1 MGTMRDVEWESC
13 LLEPIPAPK
22 LEQRFRRE
30 TGRPGRLMR
39 FFEGSSWLSDAV
51 VRLSVQLNT
60 HVHVDAELADQAGLV
75 VSQDNSCRF
84 CFGAQRAFLRVL
96 GMSEAR
102 ISRLEQNLL
111 VGGFSERERAALD
124 FARRLSRSQPPVS
137 EAEVDAL
144 RGHGFD
150 ELEVAELSGLIG
162 LHLFFNR
169 LSTFVALPPQR
180 MESLPD
186 RWWIRAARPLA
197 AIWFRRMRRFQAPDP
212 LTEGERVGPFSE
224 IVNALDGHPLARQ
237 LRIIIDGAWSSARL
251 SKRAAPLAFAVVARA
266 LGCRGSEQEAR
277 RLLALTELT
286 NEQIDEVLD
295 HLNSEALDEV
305 ERLIVSFARETV
317 WYQPVRI
324 QRRCREIQS
333 HLSREQFLELL
344 GVVALAN
351 TICRLGVLSGGCR

>member
-1 MGTMRDVEWESC
+1 MSTMREVEWESC

-22 LEQRFRRE
+22 LEQRFHRE
-30 TGRPGRLMR
+30 TGRPGSLMR
-39 FFEGSSWLSDAV
+39 FLEGSDWLSDSV
-51 VRLSVQLNT
+51 VRLSVQINT
-60 HVHVDAELADQAGLV
+60 HVRVDADLADQVGLV

-111 VGGFSERERAALD
+111 VRDLSERERAALD
-124 FARRLSRSQPPVS
+124 FARRLSRSQPPLS

-169 LSTFVALPPQR
+169 LSTFVALPPR
-180 MESLPD
+180 AMENFPD
-186 RWWIRAARPLA
+186 QWWVRAARPLV
-197 AIWFRRMRRFQAPDP
+197 AIWFRRMRRFQAPDS
-212 LTEGERVGPFSE
+212 LSEGERAGPFSE

-237 LRIIIDGAWSSARL
+237 LRIVIDGAWSSERL

-266 LGCRGSEQEAR
+266 LGCRGSEREAR
-277 RLLALTELT
+277 RLLALTEL
-286 NEQIDEVLD
+286 EDEEIDEVLD
-295 HLNSEALDEV
+295 HLSSPALDEL
-305 ERLIVSFARETV
+305 ERLVVVFARETV

-324 QRRCREIQS
+324 QRRCREIRS
-333 HLSREQFLELL
+333 HLSRGQFLELL

>member
-1 MGTMRDVEWESC
+1 MGAVREIEWDSC
-13 LLEPIPAPK
+13 LIEPIPTPK

-30 TGRPGRLMR
+30 TGRPGSMMR

-60 HVHVDAELADQAGLV
+60 HVYVDAELADEAGLV

-111 VGGFSERERAALD
+111 VGDFSERERAALD
-124 FARRLSRSQPPVS
+124 FARRLSRSEPPLS
-137 EAEVDAL
+137 EADVDAL

-150 ELEVAELSGLIG
+150 RLEVAELSGLIG

-169 LSTFVALPPQR
+169 LSTFAALPPR
-180 MESLPD
+180 AMESFPD
-186 RWWIRAARPLA
+186 QWWVRVARPLM
-197 AIWFRRMRRFQAPDP
+197 AIRFRRMRRFQAPDP

-224 IVNALDGHPLARQ
+224 IVNALDGHPLAGQ
-237 LRIIIDGAWSSARL
+237 LRIIIDGAWNSTQL
-251 SKRAAPLAFAVVARA
+251 SKRAVPLVFAVVARA
-266 LGCRGSEQEAR
+266 LGCRVSEREAR

-286 NEQIDEVLD
+286 EEQIEEVLT
-295 HLNSEALDEV
+295 HLSSAALDEV
-305 ERLIVSFARETV
+305 ERLAVSFARETV

-324 QRRCREIQS
+324 QQRCREIQS
-333 HLSREQFLELL
+333 GLSREQFLELL
-344 GVVALAN
+344 GVVSLAN